1 MHGDAR
7 GAFSQAFIRFTE
19 PIVFGKR
26 PRTLAAVAAV
36 TAFMVFQALHL
47 KTDAGLEKQLP
58 LGHPYIKV
66 FKQYQSQ
73 FGGANTVL
81 VAVEQKQG
89 DIYEPVF
96 LETLRKVTDAVFFLP
111 GMDRARVSSLFTP
124 DVRVIEVVEG
134 GFKGGNIVP
143 ADYQPTPEAAQVIR
157 ENVGKANIIG
167 RYVTNDQTGAMVF
180 SELLEHDP
188 VTDEKLDYVRTAHK
202 IEEVRRRFT
211 TPKMYQYKLKE
222 DFYQDGKKDGAAPTL
237 KAGDIFAR
245 MYSKPGDWLGKL
257 ENIESTELNSGS
269 ANTAPALRTYKLDIV
284 EVDNPDYNANIG
296 VHVIGFAKVVG
307 DISDATLEVV
317 GFFGLTLLLTWF
329 LLWQYC
335 GSLKI
340 AMIPLSCS
348 VLAVIWEL
356 GLLHTFGFGL
366 DPFAILVP
374 FLVLSIGV
382 SHGVQITSFWLY
394 EVADHGRDNFEASR
408 ATYRRLVIPGISAV
422 LTNVVGFGTILLVPI
437 GIVREMAINA
447 MFGLVAIIVCKKIL
461 LPCLL
466 SYATLKDPKKF
477 REHQARRD
485 KFFEPLWHF
494 ISAITLK
501 PVATGVLIAAVLMTT
516 WAAFMRRDLKIGE
529 LHAGVPE
536 LRPDSVYNKDTAY
549 IAAHFALGVDIFKV
563 IAEDPAD
570 GCIQQPV
577 MDTIDRYA
585 WRMENTA
592 GVQSTLSMAGMAK
605 VAIQA
610 FNEGNPKWRILS
622 RNKDVLVIAAQQITP
637 PTGLLNENC
646 SGMPIFV
653 FMKDHKAETIHRVV
667 AAHKQFIEDE
677 AKENPGSPVKFQ
689 LATGNVGVMAAANDV
704 IEETEIPILGWV
716 FLGIALCVWLSFRS
730 FAGMIC
736 VLVPLAMV
744 SMLSYA
750 VMVFL
755 QIGLKVSTLPVAAF
769 AAGIGVDYGIYI
781 FSVLEECYNKGMSLR
796 ESYEETLH
804 QTGKAVV
811 FTALTLSASVATW
824 LMSGLQFQV
833 DMGILLTIM
842 FFANAVAAV
851 LLLPAF
857 AAFLLKR
864 KPPEPEVE
872 PAHITA

>member
-7 GAFSQAFIRFTE
+7 GAFSQAFIRITE

-26 PRTLAAVAAV
+26 PRTLIAIGLA
-36 TAFMVFQALHL
+36 TLFMVWQALHL

-73 FGGANTVL
+73 FGGANLVL
-81 VAVEQKQG
+81 VAAVQKQG
-89 DIYEPVF
+89 DIYDPNYM
-96 LETLRKVTDAVFFLP
+96 ETLRKLTDAVFFVP

-134 GFKGGNIVP
+134 GFKGGNIIP
-143 ADYQPTPEAAQVIR
+143 ADYQPTPEMMQLVR

-167 RYVTNDQTGAMVF
+167 RYVTNDQRGAMVF
-180 SELLEHDP
+180 SELLERDP
-188 VTDEKLDYVRTAHK
+188 VTDEKLDYVRTAHI
-202 IEEVRRRFT
+202 IEDVRQRFT
-211 TPKMYQYKLKE
+211 NPKMYEYRL
-222 DFYQDGKKDGAAPTL
+222 KKDQPDQNL
-237 KAGDIFAR
+237 KAGDLWAKGYTDR
-245 MYSKPGDWLGKL
+245 RGKL
-257 ENIESTELNSGS
+257 WMQTVEATEASGNTPTNSPTVRGF
-269 ANTAPALRTYKLDIV
+269 NLEVV
-284 EVDNPDYNANIG
+284 EVDNPDYNANID

-317 GFFGLTLLLTWF
+317 GFFGLTLFLTF
-329 LLWQYC
+329 ILLWQYC
-335 GSLKI
+335 GSMKI

-356 GLLHTFGFGL
+356 GMLHMFGFGL

-394 EVADHGRDNFEASR
+394 EVADHGRESFEASR

-437 GIVREMAINA
+437 AIVQEMAINA
-447 MFGLVAIIVCKKIL
+447 MFGLVAIIICKKIL

-466 SYATLKDPKKF
+466 SYATLSDPAKF
-477 REHQARRD
+477 REHQKRRD
-485 KFFEPLWHF
+485 KFFEPVWHV
-494 ISAITLK
+494 ISLITLK
-501 PVATGVLIAAVLMTT
+501 PVATVVLIAAVLMTT

-536 LRPDSVYNKDTAY
+536 LRPDSRYNQDTAV
-549 IAAHFALGVDIFKV
+549 IASSFALGVDIFKV
-563 IAEDPAD
+563 IAENKPD
-570 GCIQQPV
+570 GCIEADIMHTV
-577 MDTIDRYA
+577 DRYA
-585 WRMENTA
+585 LRMENTP

-610 FNEGNPKWRILS
+610 FNEGNPKWHVLP
-622 RNKDVLVIAAQQITP
+622 RNRDVLVIAAQQITP

-653 FMKDHKAETIHRVV
+653 FMSDHRAETIDRVI
-667 AAHKQFIEDE
+667 AAHTKFVEEEKQI
-677 AKENPGSPVKFQ
+677 NPNSPVNFA

-704 IEETEIPILGWV
+704 IHETEIPILGWV
-716 FLGIALCVWLSFRS
+716 FLGIAICVFFSFRS
-730 FAGMIC
+730 VAGLIC
-736 VLVPLAMV
+736 VLVPLALV

-750 VMVFL
+750 VMVML
-755 QIGLKVSTLPVAAF
+755 EIGLKVSTLPVAAF

-781 FSVLEECYNKGMSLR
+781 FSVLEECYSKGMSLR

-842 FFANAVAAV
+842 FLANAVAAV

-864 KPPEPEVE
+864 KTEPEGE
-872 PAHITA
+872 PAPAKA

>member
-1 MHGDAR
+1 MSHGDPR
-7 GAFSQAFIRFTE
+7 GAFSQAFIRITE

-26 PRTLAAVAAV
+26 PRTLIVIALV
-36 TAFMVFQALHL
+36 TIFMVFEALHL

-66 FKQYQSQ
+66 FKQYQAE
-73 FGGANTVL
+73 FGGANLVL
-81 VAVEQKQG
+81 VAAVQKNG
-89 DIYEPVF
+89 DIYEPKF
-96 LETLRKVTDAVFFLP
+96 METLRKLTDAVFFVP

-134 GFKGGNIVP
+134 GFKGGNVIP
-143 ADYQPTPEAAQVIR
+143 SDYQPTPDMIQLVR

-180 SELLEHDP
+180 SELLERDP
-188 VTDEKLDYVRTAHK
+188 VTDEKLDYVRTAHI
-202 IEEVRRRFT
+202 IEDVRQHFT
-211 TPKMYQYKLKE
+211 NPKMYEYRV
-222 DFYQDGKKDGAAPTL
+222 KKDHPELNL
-237 KAGDIFAR
+237 KAGDIFAHGYTDHR
-245 MYSKPGDWLGKL
+245 KMFFLQSIQATEASGATPTNPPSLHGWDL
-257 ENIESTELNSGS
+257 EVTEL
-269 ANTAPALRTYKLDIV
+269 
-284 EVDNPDYNANIG
+284 DNPDYNENIN
-296 VHVIGFAKVVG
+296 VSIIGFAKVVG
-307 DISDATLEVV
+307 DIADAIPTVV

-356 GLLHTFGFGL
+356 GMLHLFGFGL

-394 EVADHGRDNFEASR
+394 EVADHERDSFEASR

-437 GIVREMAINA
+437 RIVQEMAINA
-447 MFGLVAIIVCKKIL
+447 MFGLVAIIFCKKVL

-466 SYATLKDPKKF
+466 SYATLPNPKKF

-485 KFFEPLWHF
+485 KFFEPVWHF
-494 ISAITLK
+494 ISLITLR
-501 PVATGVLIAAVLMTT
+501 PVATGVLIGALLLSVGSQVVGKRLQ
-516 WAAFMRRDLKIGE
+516 IGE

-536 LRPDSVYNKDTAY
+536 LRPDSRYNKDTAV
-549 IAAHFALGVDIFKV
+549 IASKFALGVDIFKV
-563 IAEDPAD
+563 IAEDQPD
-570 GCIQQPV
+570 GCIDNRV

-610 FNEGNPKWRILS
+610 FNEGNPKWHVLP
-622 RNKDVLVIAAQQITP
+622 RNKQVLVVAAQQITP

-646 SGMPIFV
+646 SGMPIFI
-653 FMKDHKAETIHRVV
+653 FLKDHRATTIDRVI
-667 AAHKQFIEDE
+667 AAHNQFVTDE
-677 AKENPGSPVKFQ
+677 GEGPVKFA

-704 IEETEIPILGWV
+704 IKETDRPILYWV
-716 FLGIALCVWLSFRS
+716 YGGIALCVFLSFRS
-730 FAGMIC
+730 VAGMIC
-736 VLVPLAMV
+736 VLLPLALV
-744 SMLSYA
+744 SQLSYA

-755 QIGLKVSTLPVAAF
+755 QIGIKVSTLPVAAF

-781 FSVLEECYNKGMSLR
+781 FSVLEECYNKGMTLR

-811 FTALTLSASVATW
+811 FTGLTLAASVCTW
-824 LMSGLQFQV
+824 LMSDLQFQV

-842 FFANAVAAV
+842 FLANAVAAV

-857 AAFLLKR
+857 ASFLLKR
-864 KPPEPEVE
+864 KPIDEAE
-872 PAHITA
+872 PAKAAA